1 MGPHRAAIVW
11 TVLAGLVIAA
21 FAATVLIL
29 NSTLYSAAGFTQS
42 YLSALSRHDVVAALD
57 LAGAPAVGAAASK
70 PADVKSGKAK
80 PGSALLDPRALG
92 ELHDIRL
99 VSDVD
104 RGNGVHAVRF
114 AYTMVG
120 ATGKATASSSIF
132 EVKRDG
138 VRMGLFSGW
147 AFATSP
153 LGTLAVTP
161 QNDAGFTV
169 NGLELRSSAPGT
181 ATLQRLLTPG
191 LYTLGNDSTLFTA
204 TPVYVEVSKV
214 GGAAKA
220 TVTVRA
226 NPNFV
231 TQVQNGLNEQLKK
244 CATQKVLLPT
254 GCPFGKEI
262 GDRIEG
268 TPTWSIVRNPTVTIL
283 PGATP
288 GSWQVP
294 RTHGTA
300 HLVVQVRSL
309 FDGSVRTLNDDVPFD
324 VSYAI
329 TFKGNGQLVITS
341 Q

>member
-11 TVLAGLVIAA
+11 TVLAGVIVAG
-21 FAATVLIL
+21 FAVTVLIL

-42 YLSALSRHDVVAALD
+42 YLSALSRHDVAAALD
-57 LAGAPAVGAAASK
+57 LAGDPAASTT
-70 PADVKSGKAK
+70 AGTTK
-80 PGSALLDPRALG
+80 PGTALLDPRALG

-104 RGNGVHAVRF
+104 RGNGVHTVRF

-120 ATGKATASSSIF
+120 TTGKATASSSTF

-147 AFATSP
+147 TFATSP
-153 LGTLAVTP
+153 LGTLAITP

-169 NGLELRSSAPGT
+169 NGLGLSSRAPG
-181 ATLQRLLTPG
+181 AALLQHVLTPG
-191 LYTLGNDSTLFTA
+191 LYTLGNDSALFTA
-204 TPVYVEVSKV
+204 TPVFVEVSRI

-226 NPNFV
+226 NPTFV
-231 TQVQNGLNEQLKK
+231 AEVQNSLNAQLKE
-244 CATQKVLLPT
+244 CTTQKVLLPT
-254 GCPFGKEI
+254 GCPFGKGN

-283 PGATP
+283 PGSTP

-294 RTHGTA
+294 RASGTA
-300 HLVVQVRSL
+300 HLVVKVRSI
-309 FDGSVRTLNDDVPFD
+309 FDGSIKTLDEDVPFT

-329 TFKGNGQLVITS
+329 TFKSNGQLVITG

>member
-21 FAATVLIL
+21 FVVTVLIL

-42 YLSALSRHDVVAALD
+42 YLSALSRHDVAAALD
-57 LAGAPAVGAAASK
+57 LAGTPAAST
-70 PADVKSGKAK
+70 ATGKNKNTVK
-80 PGSALLDPRALG
+80 PGTTLLDPRALG
-92 ELHDIRL
+92 ELHDIHL

-104 RGNGVHAVRF
+104 QGNGVHAVRF
-114 AYTMVG
+114 SYTMVG
-120 ATGKATASSSIF
+120 TTGKATASSSTF

-138 VRMGLFSGW
+138 VRMGLFFGW

-169 NGLELRSSAPGT
+169 NGLQLSSSAPGT
-181 ATLQRLLTPG
+181 ASLQRVLTPG

-226 NPNFV
+226 NRNFV

-244 CATQKVLLPT
+244 CATQTVLLPT

-283 PGATP
+283 PGSTP
-288 GSWQVP
+288 GTWQVP

-309 FDGSVRTLNDDVPFD
+309 FDGSLRTLDDDVPFD